1 VPGYAAPDQYQQQ
14 WNQEPVPAPA
24 PIIQDGWQWDPA
36 GQQWHPV
43 GSTPE
48 QWQAQQA
55 AEQAEAQ
62 RVEQTQQVA
71 PVADES
77 LTEPIAAQPPA
88 EERPIWEAEDPDD
101 GNTQIRP
108 PS

>member
-1 VPGYAAPDQYQQQ
+1 MPGYAAPDQYQQQ
-14 WNQEPVPAPA
+14 WNQEPVQEAA
-24 PIIQDGWQWDPA
+24 PIVQDGWQWDPA

-55 AEQAEAQ
+55 AEQAAVDTGAQ
-62 RVEQTQQVA
+62 SVVEETIVIEET
-71 PVADES
+71 P
-77 LTEPIAAQPPA
+77 
-88 EERPIWEAEDPDD
+88 EERPIWDAGDD
-101 GNTQIRP
+101 TQIRP